1 MGVPNFKPLTN
12 PDETIRDW
20 ARKLNHFTNYL
31 SNAGYINVIAKNI
44 IITDAGGYFYIKNVE
59 AALQQLAQYNN
70 FIKVTTKTITDNLLI
85 SDAGLILCSGAIT
98 LTLPTVFNNI
108 GCQFSLTNIGTET
121 VTIEGFG
128 SEEIQ
133 GDLYIQI
140 YPEENI
146 RIASNGTA
154 WYIS

>member
-1 MGVPNFKPLTN
+1 MGVPNFKPLTT

-31 SNAGYINVIAKNI
+31 SNAGYINVIAENI
-44 IITDAGGYFYIKNVE
+44 IISDAGGYFYIKNVE
-59 AALQQLAQYNN
+59 AALQQLAQYSN
-70 FIKVTTKTITDNLLI
+70 FIKVTTKTTTTNLLV
-85 SDAGLILCSGAIT
+85 SEAGLVLCDGEIT
-98 LTLPTVFNNI
+98 LTLPTVFNHI
-108 GCQFSLTNIGTET
+108 GCQYSLTNIGTET

-133 GDLYIQI
+133 GDLYIQL
-140 YPEENI
+140 YQDENI
-146 RIASNGTA
+146 RIVSNGSA